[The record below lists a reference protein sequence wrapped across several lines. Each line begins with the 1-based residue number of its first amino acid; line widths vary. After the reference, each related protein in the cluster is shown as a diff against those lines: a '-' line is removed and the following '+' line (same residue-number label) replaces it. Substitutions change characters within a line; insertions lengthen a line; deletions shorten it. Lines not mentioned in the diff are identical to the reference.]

1 MLSQWQDTGYSRIYS
16 RFICL
21 LWDVSMRRGGA
32 GKCLLFFLLTKR
44 WTGQLLLSLDVLSRK
59 MVPFQG
65 KMSTLFWR
73 GSQLPVVLESTD
85 WSVPWV
91 ELSRSCRVSG
101 EGGGSAARTG

>member
-1 MLSQWQDTGYSRIYS
+1 MLESA
-16 RFICL
+16 FF
-21 LWDVSMRRGGA
+21 
-32 GKCLLFFLLTKR
+32 FFLLTKR

-101 EGGGSAARTG
+101 EGGGPAARTG